1 MRIHP
6 LLQQGSTVLINGYF
20 KPRYNKDEF
29 EFKVM
34 SVSLAETMKRNM
46 TKQVTIEAHP
56 QSISAEVVSFMEK
69 NMKSHP
75 GKSTFK
81 FTLTEPTNKM
91 KISLVTMTNGFE
103 MNEEMVEYLEKKPEL
118 EVQVQTI

>member
-1 MRIHP
+1 MI
-6 LLQQGSTVLINGYF
+6 
-20 KPRYNKDEF
+20 
-29 EFKVM
+29 
-34 SVSLAETMKRNM
+34 

-103 MNEEMVEYLEKKPEL
+103 MNEENGRIFREKTGIGSTGANHIMADISAKRL
-118 EVQVQTI
+118 ANLTSFTQIHVTTSC